1 MDFSPLRG
9 FRVLLPEEARILQ
22 RVEDTLR
29 TVFTLYGFEEVV
41 LPTLEPFS
49 LFERKSGE
57 EIEKH
62 MYTFTDF
69 GGRKVALRPE
79 FTPSAARLFVQR
91 AGELKLPVKWSYF
104 GSVFRY
110 DEPQKMRYREF
121 WQAGVELIGASSVE
135 SDLEVISL
143 VIDSMLALGF
153 KDFRVEVNDVRIF
166 REMLGQEG
174 FNPDQQYRV
183 MLVIDKR
190 NKVSEETFEQ
200 DLLAAL
206 DGRKELFDRIMFI
219 LGLRKKSPGEALAM
233 LEEPKLRQVIERL
246 IKLFDLGKEVG
257 LSKWI
262 LFSPNIV
269 RGLAYYTGMVFEV
282 LVEGIPYSVC
292 GGGRYDN
299 LISLYGGPDIPCVG
313 MSFGVD
319 RLVEAAIEKRI
330 IEVEERRPVFV
341 AYIGQ
346 ELKPLA
352 LKTARDLRMAG
363 IKTDVE
369 LRERPLSKQLEY
381 ANKRG
386 CKLAVL
392 LGKRELERKA
402 VKIRDLDS
410 GEELEIPLDRLI
422 EEIRGKLA

>member
-1 MDFSPLRG
+1 
-9 FRVLLPEEARILQ
+9 
-22 RVEDTLR
+22 
-29 TVFTLYGFEEVV
+29 
-41 LPTLEPFS
+41 
-49 LFERKSGE
+49 
-57 EIEKH
+57 
-62 MYTFTDF
+62 
-69 GGRKVALRPE
+69 
-79 FTPSAARLFVQR
+79 
-91 AGELKLPVKWSYF
+91 
-104 GSVFRY
+104 
-110 DEPQKMRYREF
+110 
-121 WQAGVELIGASSVE
+121 
-135 SDLEVISL
+135 
-143 VIDSMLALGF
+143 
-153 KDFRVEVNDVRIF
+153 
-166 REMLGQEG
+166 
-174 FNPDQQYRV
+174 
-183 MLVIDKR
+183 
-190 NKVSEETFEQ
+190 
-200 DLLAAL
+200 
-206 DGRKELFDRIMFI
+206 
-219 LGLRKKSPGEALAM
+219 
-233 LEEPKLRQVIERL
+233 
-246 IKLFDLGKEVG
+246 
-257 LSKWI
+257 
-262 LFSPNIV
+262 
-269 RGLAYYTGMVFEV
+269 
-282 LVEGIPYSVC
+282 GIPYSVC

-319 RLVEAAIEKRI
+319 RLVEAAMEKRI
-330 IEVEERRPVFV
+330 IEVGERRPVFV

>member
-9 FRVLLPEEARILQ
+9 FRILMPEEARIFQ

-29 TVFTLYGFEEVV
+29 RVFSLYGFEEIV

-62 MYTFTDF
+62 MYTFTDL

-91 AGELKLPVKWSYF
+91 AGELKLPVKWYYF

-135 SDLEVISL
+135 SDLEIISL
-143 VIDSMLALGF
+143 VIDSMLAIGF
-153 KDFRVEVNDVRIF
+153 RDFKVEINDIRIF
-166 REMLGQEG
+166 KEILGKEG
-174 FNPDQQYRV
+174 FDSDRQYRV

-190 NKVSEETFEQ
+190 NKISEETFERE
-200 DLLAAL
+200 LLEVL
-206 DGRKELFDRIMFI
+206 DGKRELFDRIMSV
-219 LGLRKKSPGEALAM
+219 LCLRDKTPEKAM
-233 LEEPKLRQVIERL
+233 SMMEEPKLKEIMRRL
-246 IKLFDLGKEVG
+246 MKLFDLGKETG
-257 LSKWI
+257 LGNWI
-262 LFSPNIV
+262 YFSPSIV
-269 RGLAYYTGMVFEV
+269 RGLAYYTSMVFEV

-292 GGGRYDN
+292 GGGRYDD

-319 RLVEAAIEKRI
+319 RLVEAGR
-330 IEVEERRPVFV
+330 ERGIFEAGQERPVFV
-341 AYIGQ
+341 AYIGR

-352 LKTARDLRMAG
+352 LRIARDLRMAG
-363 IKTDVE
+363 IKTEVE

-381 ANKRG
+381 ADKRK
-386 CKLAVL
+386 CKLAIL
-392 LGKRELERKA
+392 LGRREIEGKVA
-402 VKIRDLDS
+402 KVRDLDS
-410 GEELEIPLDRLI
+410 GKESEVPLGLLVEKI
-422 EEIRGKLA
+422 KESLA